1 MCVVSARPNYMKIKP
16 VMAALSTRGCDSVL
30 VHTGQHYDHALSG
43 VFLDE
48 LGMPAPDH
56 LLGAGSGTHAEQTAR
71 IMTAF
76 EPLVAALRPDA
87 VVVAGD
93 VNGTL
98 ACALVAA
105 KGGALVAHVE
115 AGLRSGDWAMPEEIN
130 RVATDRLS
138 DYLFAPS
145 PDAVANLR
153 QEGYRPD
160 QIHLTGNVMADTVLA
175 NLGRARTRPVLGQL
189 SLHRGQFGLVTL
201 HRPSNVDDSGVLG
214 ALLSALG
221 DIARDLPLVFPVHP
235 RTRQR
240 LGSRPVPGLMLTD
253 PLGYLDFLA
262 LQDGAALVLTDSG
275 GVQEETTVLGVPCLT
290 LRESTERPV
299 TVSEGTN
306 RVVGRD
312 PIRIAAAA
320 RDVLANPP
328 APHRPALWDG
338 RAGERIAEILLAGG
352 GPADRLRPTSRAA
365 GVTAHALAGSP
376 A

>member
-16 VMAALSTRGCDSVL
+16 VMAALSIRGCDSVL

-160 QIHLTGNVMADTVLA
+160 QIHLTGNVMADTV
-175 NLGRARTRPVLGQL
+175 
-189 SLHRGQFGLVTL
+189 
-201 HRPSNVDDSGVLG
+201 
-214 ALLSALG
+214 
-221 DIARDLPLVFPVHP
+221 
-235 RTRQR
+235 
-240 LGSRPVPGLMLTD
+240 
-253 PLGYLDFLA
+253 
-262 LQDGAALVLTDSG
+262 
-275 GVQEETTVLGVPCLT
+275 
-290 LRESTERPV
+290 
-299 TVSEGTN
+299 
-306 RVVGRD
+306 
-312 PIRIAAAA
+312 
-320 RDVLANPP
+320 
-328 APHRPALWDG
+328 
-338 RAGERIAEILLAGG
+338 
-352 GPADRLRPTSRAA
+352 
-365 GVTAHALAGSP
+365 
-376 A
+376 